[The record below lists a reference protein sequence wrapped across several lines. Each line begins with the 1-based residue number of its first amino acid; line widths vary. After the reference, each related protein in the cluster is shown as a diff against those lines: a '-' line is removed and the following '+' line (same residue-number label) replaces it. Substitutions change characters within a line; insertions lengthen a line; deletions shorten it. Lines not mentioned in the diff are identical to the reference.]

1 MFQSFRFA
9 LSGWSGLAEVLD
21 LVRLFLSHVDLMKS
35 EKIVEDLNLFKI

>member
-9 LSGWSGLAEVLD
+9 LSGLAEVLD